1 MDALTKLSYFPIKI
15 KMEDYREAIL
25 VRKPAD
31 LPDGKKFVVVAVKV
45 KE

>member
-15 KMEDYREAIL
+15 KMEDYSSEIL

-31 LPDGKKFVVVAVKV
+31 LPENKKFVVVAVKV